1 MANKKQ
7 AVEVK
12 QEGDFKIKSKPKK
25 PKQLAIADEEIAKI
39 KIDNRK
45 PEAQGEVIPDVA
57 KIDLTKNP
65 EEDAV
70 QTHKTDDSNVVVEE
84 SKDSSDSKAVANRS

>member
-1 MANKKQ
+1 MANKQQ

-45 PEAQGEVIPDVA
+45 PEAQG
-57 KIDLTKNP
+57 KNP
-65 EEDAV
+65 
-70 QTHKTDDSNVVVEE
+70 KT
-84 SKDSSDSKAVANRS
+84 VATAKQWLKTYGKPNKK